1 MKLELEV
8 KLKLELI
15 NVKQNMFI
23 STYIE
28 VIYSFLQRT
37 LLKNVG
43 IRTFSGSYFTVMG
56 LNTEIYRVNPRI
68 QSKCGIIRTKKLQVW
83 TLFAQY
89 NLYFGIHTEISK

>member
-37 LLKNVG
+37 LLENVG
-43 IRTFSGSYFTVMG
+43 IPTFSGPYFTVMG
-56 LNTEIYRVNPRI
+56 LNTEIY
-68 QSKCGIIRTKKLQVW
+68 SKSAYSVQMRDNTHQKTPSMDTFRAV
-83 TLFAQY
+83 
-89 NLYFGIHTEISK
+89 